1 MGREVV
7 RELPRPSRRRGLGP
21 ADSEYPA
28 TAQRLLGTFRC
39 QVQRPALK
47 PLHMHPHL
55 HGLGGDVS
63 DGLR

>member
-1 MGREVV
+1 MV
-7 RELPRPSRRRGLGP
+7 RELPRPSQGGGLGP
-21 ADSEYPA
+21 TDGEYPA

-47 PLHMHPHL
+47 PLYTHPHL